1 LIKIYV
7 YSLKEWAWL
16 QSLSQGLEVCILS
29 FSNIER
35 ENGGA
40 GTYSVSIY
48 GHDVIFFAHFPM
60 QFAHCF
66 TCTRYLLSYK
76 CFVCLC
82 QNYDH
87 LFKINEKKA
96 GGSFYLQSKVRL
108 HFALYVSTQLS
119 WIGKNSPLLRHAC
132 LHVVT

>member
-1 LIKIYV
+1 MSTVWKSEHGYNLCHKGWKFAFYHFPILKGRMGVLALILLV
-7 YSLKEWAWL
+7 FT
-16 QSLSQGLEVCILS
+16 VMMS
-29 FSNIER
+29 F
-35 ENGGA
+35 
-40 GTYSVSIY
+40 
-48 GHDVIFFAHFPM
+48 FFAHFPM